1 MRNLY
6 GLIFGAALAATA
18 LAPSLG
24 RAQDVACP
32 VKVGGI
38 LPLTGSMGAVGVRI
52 ADSAQLA
59 FEHINQGGG
68 VKGCDVNFILRDDQ
82 GQPTVGVDAA
92 KYLVEVEGVP
102 AITGTVSSGVSL
114 PILTSVTAPSQVVQI
129 SCCSTAATFTTLA
142 QEGKSGGFYFRTL
155 PTVKTQAYASAK
167 VAADRGYKKIAVVY
181 INTDFGTGMLGY
193 FTTAMQALGGEIVV
207 SVAYNENQPSYRA
220 EVNVALA
227 TKPDAV
233 FFVAFP
239 QDGATMVREWISLGG
254 TQNLILNNSLRS
266 PDFVGAVGAQYLGN
280 AYGMDNAP
288 SSGPTADA
296 FRDTFKAKYDAPAD
310 GPGLA
315 TQYDAVIVLGL
326 AMNIAPELTGPAIRD
341 SLRKIQDPAG
351 TVVGTG
357 PEEFEK
363 ALALIKEGKPI
374 QYVGATGPVVFD
386 VNGDVNGAALIWNVK
401 ADGEL
406 IVQDTITIEDMNA
419 LMKQVDG

>member
-1 MRNLY
+1 MRRML
-6 GLIFGAALAATA
+6 GLTLGGALAALILSSA
-18 LAPSLG
+18 SG
-24 RAQDVACP
+24 YAQDVACP

-38 LPLTGSMGAVGVRI
+38 LPLTGSMGAVGKRI

-59 FEHINQGGG
+59 FEHINEGGG
-68 VKGCDVNFILRDDQ
+68 IKGCEVNFILRDDQ

-102 AITGTVSSGVSL
+102 ALTGTVSSGVSL
-114 PILTSVTAPSQVVQI
+114 PILTSVTAPSKVVQI

-167 VAADRGYKKIAVVY
+167 VAADRGYKRIAVVY

-193 FTTAMQALGGEIVV
+193 FKTAIQALGGEIVAEA
-207 SVAYNENQPSYRA
+207 AYNENQPSYRA

-227 TKPDAV
+227 ANPDAI

-266 PDFVGAVGAQYLGN
+266 PEFVNAVGAQYLQN
-280 AYGMDNAP
+280 AYGMDNA
-288 SSGPTADA
+288 SAGGPTVDS
-296 FRDTFKAKYDAPAD
+296 FRDSFQAKYGETAD
-310 GPGLA
+310 GPGIA
-315 TQYDAVIVLGL
+315 TQYDAAIVLGL
-326 AMNIAPELTGPAIRD
+326 AMNIAPELTGEAIRD
-341 SLRKIQDPAG
+341 SVRKIQDPAG
-351 TVVGTG
+351 EVVGTG
-357 PEEFEK
+357 PEEFKK

-386 VNGDVNGAALIWNVK
+386 ANGDVNGAALIWNVK
-401 ADGEL
+401 DGEL
-406 IVQDTITIEDMNA
+406 VVEDTLTIEDMNA

>member
-6 GLIFGAALAATA
+6 GLIFGAALAATG

-24 RAQDVACP
+24 HAQDVTCP
-32 VKVGGI
+32 VKLGGI
-38 LPLTGSMGAVGVRI
+38 LPLTGSMGAVGKRI

-59 FEHINQGGG
+59 VEQINAGGG
-68 VKGCDVNFILRDDQ
+68 VKGCDVDFILRDDQ

-92 KYLVEVEGVP
+92 KYLVDVEGVQ
-102 AITGTVSSGVSL
+102 ALTGTVSSGVSL
-114 PILTSVTAPSQVVQI
+114 PILTSVTAPSKVVQI

-181 INTDFGTGMLGY
+181 INTDFGTGMLDY
-193 FTTAMQALGGEIVV
+193 FSTAVKALGGEVV
-207 SVAYNENQPSYRA
+207 TSVAYNDNQPSYRA
-220 EVNVALA
+220 EVTQALA
-227 TKPDAV
+227 SKPDAV

-266 PDFVGAVGAQYLGN
+266 PDFVSAVGAQYLGN

-288 SSGPTADA
+288 SSGPEAGP
-296 FRDTFKAKYDAPAD
+296 FRDSFKAKYGEEAD
-310 GPGLA
+310 GPGIA

-326 AMNIAPELTGPAIRD
+326 AMNIAPELTGTAIRD
-341 SLRKIQDPAG
+341 SVRKIQDPDG
-351 TVVGTG
+351 TVIGTG
-357 PEEFEK
+357 PDEFKK
-363 ALALIKEGKPI
+363 ALGLIKEGKPI
-374 QYVGATGPVVFD
+374 RYVGATGPVVFD
-386 VNGDVNGAALIWNVK
+386 ANGDVNGAALIWNV
-401 ADGEL
+401 ASDGAL
-406 IVQDTITIEDMNA
+406 TVQDTITIEDMNA
-419 LMKQVDG
+419 LMKKIDG